1 MAAGISVR
9 VYTGAD
15 ANTESSAVSGI
26 DLMSADGATN
36 SLANRVANP
45 IVAGQKSYEKW
56 LKLYIDS
63 APDNQVD
70 NQKIYSDSSVE
81 ASTHL
86 YWGTTATGVTPTS
99 ADSAV
104 ATNDAT
110 SYTSGAQ
117 FTWDTNS
124 LTGVGS
130 KSGFYL
136 VIQLDIDADA
146 AAGNWTQE
154 TLTYSYDEC

>member
-9 VYTGAD
+9 VYTAAAAG
-15 ANTESSAVSGI
+15 TESAAQSGI
-26 DLMSADGATN
+26 DLMGADGATN

-56 LKLYIDS
+56 IRLYIDS
-63 APDNQVD
+63 APDNQID
-70 NQKIYSDSSVE
+70 NQKAYMDGAVE

-99 ADSAV
+99 ADSSV

-130 KSGFYL
+130 KSGFFL
-136 VIQLDIDADA
+136 VIQLDVDNDAL
-146 AAGNWTQE
+146 AGNWTQE